1 MPREATRTATVYT
14 RVDPETKRQAE
25 LILEQLGIPM
35 SNAVGMFLKQ
45 IVIQRGIPFEMKLSS
60 TTPLSVG
67 NMTKEQFDAEML
79 LGMNDIQS
87 GRVISA
93 DEIEAEMRNGCKD
106 RHLRCEVGSPTS

>member
-1 MPREATRTATVYT
+1 MPREATRTATIYT

-60 TTPLSVG
+60 AKPVEIGT
-67 NMTKEQFDAEML
+67 MTKEQFDIEMQFGL
-79 LGMNDIQS
+79 DDVRA
-87 GRVISA
+87 GRVLSA
-93 DEIEAEMRNGCKD
+93 EEVESEMQAKTQ
-106 RHLRCEVGSPTS
+106 LKE